1 MCSNLL
7 ATRILILSRVLV
19 IPCED
24 TVHYLQSKLSLSQFY
39 TNYSIMA
46 MSTIE
51 TGPKLN
57 WTRDNQMYERYRVW
71 KKKVEFIFCSA
82 LADSTPK
89 QLVSYLKYWMAD
101 QGIPLIEK
109 WESTGKLDYSNA
121 EETPA
126 TEGGRRRIL
135 LSGYKVQTYW
145 DLLDEEFKP
154 KGNKLLSI
162 IELWTRSKQGDKPLN
177 QWLTQV
183 YNLVNICKYPEDS
196 TDRIIRD
203 VLIVGCNSNHARD
216 KIIQQGEAVTLN
228 QVIEILQAEE
238 SAYSTMKQIQD
249 CEEKPPASIYYQAYD
264 SRSKKSKN
272 PSNEQNSSSSSP
284 TGSKRKCFRCGEP
297 FSRQHMKEC
306 RAQNVTCNGCG
317 IKGHLK
323 KCCKKSGNFPKDSS
337 NQQNN
342 QSPSTGSSRMNF
354 ASTLPQ
360 TEAEFFDEKG
370 LLKHYNPQVP
380 QQHTGSMFI
389 LKKVQDPNNAI
400 LLSEDGVEI
409 QHNTSTSVSDPDPA
423 PILSPDF
430 PFQEFPLREVVNQS
444 QIDYYSIS
452 DTSDPRENSNS
463 SRKAAKSTDLPL
475 KSCLANR
482 SHKELREI
490 KGSAISTAPTQS
502 SRDFNTISI
511 SDNCATRKS
520 IPGITPRIMTDNPSI
535 TTTSPVETGVTA
547 IQAEIPEEIQV
558 HSSNYRSVIPTDTQ
572 ALTALQN
579 LISDDFQ
586 AKNTHSTQRKGE
598 ETPDTRPDIQD
609 KAFQLIQKIHNQLQQ
624 VQWDLQRL
632 HSLHKYEN

>member
-1 MCSNLL
+1 
-7 ATRILILSRVLV
+7 
-19 IPCED
+19 
-24 TVHYLQSKLSLSQFY
+24 
-39 TNYSIMA
+39 
-46 MSTIE
+46 
-51 TGPKLN
+51 
-57 WTRDNQMYERYRVW
+57 MYEHYRVW

-89 QLVSYLKYWMAD
+89 QLVSYLKYWMGD

-135 LSGYKVQTYW
+135 SSGYKVQTYW

-216 KIIQQGEAVTLN
+216 KIIRQGEAVTLN
-228 QVIEILQAEE
+228 QVIEILQTEE
-238 SAYSTMKQIQD
+238 STHSTMQQIQGYD
-249 CEEKPPASIYYQAYD
+249 KKSTGSIYYQAYD

-284 TGSKRKCFRCGEP
+284 TGSKKKCFRCGEP

-306 RAQNVTCNGCG
+306 RAQDVICNGCG

-323 KCCKKSGNFPKDSS
+323 KCCKKSGNFPKDS
-337 NQQNN
+337 NRQN
-342 QSPSTGSSRMNF
+342 QSSSTGPGKMNI
-354 ASTLPQ
+354 ASAVSQ
-360 TEAEFFDEKG
+360 ADFFDEKG
-370 LLKHYNPQVP
+370 VLKQYIPQNQ
-380 QQHTGSMFI
+380 QQHTGSMYV
-389 LKKVQDPNNAI
+389 LKKFQGNPSNDI
-400 LLSEDGVEI
+400 LFSDNGVEI
-409 QHNTSTSVSDPDPA
+409 QHNTSTSVSGPDPA
-423 PILSPDF
+423 PIPTPDF
-430 PFQEFPLREVVNQS
+430 PFQEFPLTEVVKQS
-444 QIDYYSIS
+444 QIDISSIS

-463 SRKAAKSTDLPL
+463 SRKATKSTDLPL
-475 KSCLANR
+475 QSGLANR
-482 SHKELREI
+482 SHEEMTEYRDLT
-490 KGSAISTAPTQS
+490 ISDKHTQS
-502 SRDFNTISI
+502 SRDSNTISI
-511 SDNCATRKS
+511 PDNSATRDS
-520 IPGITPRIMTDNPSI
+520 NPGIDTRITTGIMTDTPSTP
-535 TTTSPVETGVTA
+535 TTLPVETDVTA
-547 IQAEIPEEIQV
+547 I
-558 HSSNYRSVIPTDTQ
+558 HSNNYRSVIPTDTQ
-572 ALTALQN
+572 ALTVLQN

-598 ETPDTRPDIQD
+598 ETPDTRSDTQD
-609 KAFQLIQKIHNQLQQ
+609 EAFQLIQKIHNQLQE

-632 HSLHKYEN
+632 HSLHKYKN

>member
-1 MCSNLL
+1 
-7 ATRILILSRVLV
+7 
-19 IPCED
+19 
-24 TVHYLQSKLSLSQFY
+24 
-39 TNYSIMA
+39 
-46 MSTIE
+46 MSTLE

-57 WTRDNQMYERYRVW
+57 WTKDNQMYECYRIW

-89 QLVSYLKYWMAD
+89 QLVSYLKYWMGD

-126 TEGGRRRIL
+126 TEDGRRRL
-135 LSGYKVQTYW
+135 LSSGYKVQTYW

-216 KIIQQGEAVTLN
+216 RIIRQGEAVTLN
-228 QVIEILQAEE
+228 QVIEILHTEE
-238 SAYSTMKQIQD
+238 STHSTMQQIQGY
-249 CEEKPPASIYYQAYD
+249 EKKPPASIYYQSYD

-284 TGSKRKCFRCGEP
+284 TGSTGSKRKCFRCGEP

-323 KCCKKSGNFPKDSS
+323 KCCKKSGNFPKDS
-337 NQQNN
+337 NRQNI
-342 QSPSTGSSRMNF
+342 QSSTGPGKMNI
-354 ASTLPQ
+354 ATTLPQ

-370 LLKHYNPQVP
+370 LLKDYNPQVP
-380 QQHTGSMFI
+380 QQHQYTGSMYVLRKFQGNPSDDI
-389 LKKVQDPNNAI
+389 LFSDN
-400 LLSEDGVEI
+400 GVEI
-409 QHNTSTSVSDPDPA
+409 QHNISTSVSDPDPA

-430 PFQEFPLREVVNQS
+430 PFQEFPLTEVVSQS
-444 QIDYYSIS
+444 QTDISSIS
-452 DTSDPRENSNS
+452 DTSDPSETSNS
-463 SRKAAKSTDLPL
+463 SRKATKSTDLPL
-475 KSCLANR
+475 KSGLTNR
-482 SHKELREI
+482 SHEEI
-490 KGSAISTAPTQS
+490 TEYRDLTVSDMHTHS
-502 SRDFNTISI
+502 SRDFSTISI
-511 SDNCATRKS
+511 SDNSATRKS
-520 IPGITPRIMTDNPSI
+520 IPRITTGITTDTP
-535 TTTSPVETGVTA
+535 TTFPEETDVTA
-547 IQAEIPEEIQV
+547 IHTEIPEELQI

-572 ALTALQN
+572 ALAALQN
-579 LISDDFQ
+579 LLSDDFQ

-598 ETPDTRPDIQD
+598 ETPDTRST
-609 KAFQLIQKIHNQLQQ
+609 KRNEAFQLIQKIHNQLQT

-632 HSLHKYEN
+632 QSMHKYDF